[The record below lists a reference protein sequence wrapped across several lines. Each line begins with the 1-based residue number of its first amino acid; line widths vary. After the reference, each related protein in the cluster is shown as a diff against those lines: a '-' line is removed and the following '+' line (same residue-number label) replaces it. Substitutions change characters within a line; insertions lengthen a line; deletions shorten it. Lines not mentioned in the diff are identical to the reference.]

1 MTVEFQKTITVELT
15 PSQYALL
22 LELQADET
30 KLPQLAREL
39 ISQALRDG
47 MDSMP
52 GRKTKPVQGGAHDSN

>member
-52 GRKTKPVQGGAHDSN
+52 GRKTKPVTEGGQ